1 MFSLLLAWKHIGLG
15 LHMDLVL
22 ATDPNL
28 LVTGGRYF
36 YVATM
41 FFDSSI
47 CLPKLSAIFFYA
59 RVFRTNDRSLRLQ
72 LWALGLIVAGW
83 LLSAYLVTIFQCH
96 PIQRAWNTALPG
108 TCVNTYRWFLAT
120 AALSCVIDIWIL
132 VVPIPRIWGL
142 QASRRRRIYLL
153 GAFFLAY
160 SVIVLSVGRLVATVQ
175 LVPRLAHDE
184 TWEMPVYMY
193 WAALEAS
200 ISIISVSTPNATAL
214 VKSLWHRDPP
224 SRRGPKIT
232 GHSSSGYGSMP
243 GKSRGHPRPI
253 GSGATDHDSI
263 DKLVPGG
270 DLEAVVSG
278 PGDHVSETDIALG
291 DIRVKTDIQVSRK

>member
-1 MFSLLLAWKHIGLG
+1 MGLDVPAGTPDRGPAMAVLLIVLLVLTALMTVIRIASKVLTHQRWWWDDFFAILSLPTEMVMFSLLLAWKHIGLG

-224 SRRGPKIT
+224 
-232 GHSSSGYGSMP
+232 
-243 GKSRGHPRPI
+243 
-253 GSGATDHDSI
+253 
-263 DKLVPGG
+263 
-270 DLEAVVSG
+270 
-278 PGDHVSETDIALG
+278 
-291 DIRVKTDIQVSRK
+291 